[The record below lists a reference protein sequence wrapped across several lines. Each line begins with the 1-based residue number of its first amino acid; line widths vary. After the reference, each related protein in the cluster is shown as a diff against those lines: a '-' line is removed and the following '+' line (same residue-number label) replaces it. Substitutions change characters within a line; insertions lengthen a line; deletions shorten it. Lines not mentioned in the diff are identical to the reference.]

1 MTYRS
6 GDTYGTRP
14 KPRYRIPHLGEYF
27 PSLMPGA
34 DASYGEIME
43 WNKSQTWQKLEQ
55 EEA

>member
-27 PSLMPGA
+27 TSLMPGA

-43 WNKSQTWQKLEQ
+43 WNKSQTWQKLDQ